1 MLTALADHIWFCYL
15 AYGIGVGV
23 GGACCYLPT
32 LAIIGGWFVRHRN
45 TALGIAA
52 AGTGCGTM
60 VLPPLAAA
68 LIQCYGWRGTNI
80 IFGLAAGVVLLG
92 CAIAVKSPPIARS
105 TSRPEVRSGVPF
117 AHVNSFCSTSR
128 GCWRRPRCSCR
139 LCFCRRSPAI
149 MAPVRSQPRLSY
161 P

>member
-1 MLTALADHIWFCYL
+1 MGSRTASEPRIIVAAGAFILGSGLCLTALADYIWFCYL

-68 LIQCYGWRGTNI
+68 LI
-80 IFGLAAGVVLLG
+80 
-92 CAIAVKSPPIARS
+92 
-105 TSRPEVRSGVPF
+105 
-117 AHVNSFCSTSR
+117 
-128 GCWRRPRCSCR
+128 
-139 LCFCRRSPAI
+139 
-149 MAPVRSQPRLSY
+149 
-161 P
+161 